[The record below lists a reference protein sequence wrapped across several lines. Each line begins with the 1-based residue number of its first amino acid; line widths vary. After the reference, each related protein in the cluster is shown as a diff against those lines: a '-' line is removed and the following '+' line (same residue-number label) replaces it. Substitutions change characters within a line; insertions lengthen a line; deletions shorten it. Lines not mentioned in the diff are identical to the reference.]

1 MALTLSRSFSS
12 LRIMEKES
20 IEKLTETLYR
30 VTERMDDREALKWN
44 LRERALE
51 LGDIYRKTERDLTI
65 RDEENR
71 ARALA
76 SIISMLELASST
88 TYVARI
94 NFDVLVRE
102 YRLLNEEKKE
112 EKSEKEEPLVRIRY
126 ASLGGDKI
134 VVMPS
139 PAEFEKNEILMPQE
153 RGDGQAERQKRIL
166 ACLENGNSISIGEL
180 MQIFGSQV
188 SEKTIQRDLNDLMI
202 RGSVKAAGD
211 KRWRKYSIIAS

>member
-1 MALTLSRSFSS
+1 
-12 LRIMEKES
+12 MEKEN
-20 IEKLTETLYR
+20 IEKLTEALYR
-30 VTERMDDREALKWN
+30 VTERMDDREALKWK

-51 LGDIYRKTERDLTI
+51 LGDICRKQERELTI

-88 TYVARI
+88 TYVAKI
-94 NFDVLVRE
+94 NFDVLARE
-102 YRLLNEEKKE
+102 YSLLNAEKKE
-112 EKSEKEEPLVRIRY
+112 ENDKQEEPLMRIRY
-126 ASLGGDKI
+126 ASLESDKI
-134 VVMPS
+134 VVMPP
-139 PAEFEKNEILMPQE
+139 PAELERSEISISQE
-153 RGDGQAERQKRIL
+153 RENGQAERQKRIL

>member
-1 MALTLSRSFSS
+1 
-12 LRIMEKES
+12 
-20 IEKLTETLYR
+20 
-30 VTERMDDREALKWN
+30 MDDREALKWK